1 MIMCDEC
8 GERPANIHLT
18 TIVDG
23 EKKDFNLCSECLARK
38 KELSV
43 DFGAI
48 ASRLSKMIRQKQEKA
63 AESESETPIPDISC
77 AQCGTTYAQFRASG
91 RLGCAQCYEAFR
103 QPLTEWMDHTYGA
116 SKHIGRAS
124 GGVACAVS
132 LRMQL
137 EKLRRRQ
144 KRAIADE
151 AYEEA
156 ALLRDQIRALSA
168 EMEAKRDE

>member
-1 MIMCDEC
+1 MKTAVVILNWNTK
-8 GERPANIHLT
+8 GFLERFLPGLLESVREEDACV
-18 TIVDG
+18 IVADSASTDG
-23 EKKDFNLCSECLARK
+23 SMEMMQERFPDVRRIILDRNYGFTGGYNRALAQ
-38 KELSV
+38 V
-43 DFGAI
+43 D
-48 ASRLSKMIRQKQEKA
+48 
-63 AESESETPIPDISC
+63 AEYYVLINSDIEVTE
-77 AQCGTTYAQFRASG
+77 GW
-91 RLGCAQCYEAFR
+91 LE
-103 QPLTEWMDHTYGA
+103 PLTEWMDHTYGA

-124 GGVACAVS
+124 GGVTCAVS